1 MYHAAM
7 SDRSPSHLEP
17 IYAVWGD
24 NAEALAADIG
34 QLGVTVR
41 QWRNRGKIP
50 QDYWRKIIDA
60 AAQRGVTLAVEQ
72 FLPPE
77 SDADQAEQAAA

>member
-7 SDRSPSHLEP
+7 SHLAP
-17 IYAVWGD
+17 IYAAWDG
-24 NAEALAADIG
+24 NAEAMASDIG
-34 QLGVTVR
+34 QQGVTVR

-50 QDYWRKIIDA
+50 QEYWRMIIDA
-60 AAQRGVTLAVEQ
+60 AARRGASLTVEQ
-72 FLPPE
+72 FLPPP

>member
-7 SDRSPSHLEP
+7 SHLAP
-17 IYAVWGD
+17 IYAAWDD
-24 NAEALAADIG
+24 NAEAMASDIG

-50 QDYWRKIIDA
+50 QEHWRKVIDA
-60 AAQRGVTLAVEQ
+60 AAARGFTLTVEQ
-72 FLPPE
+72 FLAP
-77 SDADQAEQAAA
+77 ADQDTSDQADAA